1 MMRGRIGL
9 LSLALAIA
17 AALAYG
23 FMPRPVPVDVAE
35 AKKAP
40 LEVTIEEEGKTRV
53 RERYIVSAP
62 SAGYVRRIDLKVG
75 NPVRK
80 GQVVA
85 ILEPAKSPSLDP
97 RSLAQA
103 AAQLAAAQAAQA
115 AASETTRAAAA
126 QERLTKQEFE
136 RSQTLGQS
144 HFVSQSAV
152 DQARTALQAA
162 EAGRLAAEQ
171 SAKVAGHNVEAA
183 RAAAARTSGLN
194 PGMGAETI
202 EVISPVDGN
211 VLSVPHENEGAVQ
224 AGQALLEVGNSSS
237 LEIVVEVQSTAAVK
251 ITPGAPVRLDRW
263 GGDTPLEARVRGVE
277 PAGFTKVSALGVEEQ
292 RVRVICDLGSPPE
305 QWRRL
310 GDGYRVEASFVIW
323 SAPYVLQVP
332 ADALFRHGGGWAVFV
347 IEGNRARLRP
357 IQVGQRN
364 SLQAQ
369 VLAGLKPGEKV
380 VSRPGDQVRDSAK
393 VRDRK
398 A

>member
-9 LSLALAIA
+9 MILALAIA

-23 FMPRPVPVDVAE
+23 FMPRPIPVDVVA

-75 NPVRK
+75 APVHK
-80 GQVVA
+80 GQVIA
-85 ILEPAKSPSLDP
+85 ILEPTKSPSLDP
-97 RSLAQA
+97 RSRIQA

-115 AASETTRAAAA
+115 AANQTARAASA
-126 QERLTKQEFE
+126 QEWLAKLEFD
-136 RSQTLGQS
+136 RSQALGQS

-152 DQARTALQAA
+152 DQTRAALQAA

-171 SAKVAGHNVEAA
+171 SARVAAHNVEAA
-183 RAAAARTSGLN
+183 RAAAARASGLN
-194 PGMGAETI
+194 PGQAAETI
-202 EVISPVDGN
+202 EVVAPVEGN

-237 LEIVVEVQSTAAVK
+237 LEIVVEVLSGAAVK
-251 ITPGAPVRLDRW
+251 IALGTPVRLDRW
-263 GGDTPLEARVRGVE
+263 GGDKPLEAHVREVE

-292 RVRVICDLGSPPE
+292 RVRVICDLDSPPE
-305 QWRRL
+305 HWRRL

-323 SAPYVLQVP
+323 SLADVLQIP
-332 ADALFRHGGGWAVFV
+332 TDALFRHGSGWAVFV
-347 IEGNRARLRP
+347 IEGNEARLRP

-364 SLQAQ
+364 GLQAQ
-369 VLAGLKPGEKV
+369 VLAGLKPGENI
-380 VSRPGDQVRDSAK
+380 VSRPGEQVREGVK
-393 VRDRK
+393 VRNRK